1 MRTLEDEVLIAMV
14 GKYTELQDAYMSVSE
29 ALKHAGVKH
38 STNVRIE
45 FVDSEDWSPEDL
57 RRVGG
62 ILVPGGFGTRGI
74 EGKIK
79 MIKFARE
86 NNIPFLGIC
95 LGMQCAVIEYA
106 RNVCGLNN
114 ANTKEVDDN
123 CMNAVIDI
131 MADQKSQ
138 DNKGGTMRLGAYPC
152 KIRQGTH
159 THQVYEGEDE
169 VFERHRHRFEVN
181 NAHVMELENHGMT
194 FSGKSP
200 DGNLVEIIELKDH
213 PYFIGCQF
221 HPEFLSRPHKPHPL
235 FQGLVKAAKQRIK

>member
-1 MRTLEDEVLIAMV
+1 MLT
-14 GKYTELQDAYMSVSE
+14 
-29 ALKHAGVKH
+29 
-38 STNVRIE
+38 
-45 FVDSEDWSPEDL
+45 P
-57 RRVGG
+57 
-62 ILVPGGFGTRGI
+62 
-74 EGKIK
+74 
-79 MIKFARE
+79 
-86 NNIPFLGIC
+86 
-95 LGMQCAVIEYA
+95 
-106 RNVCGLNN
+106 
-114 ANTKEVDDN
+114 KEVDDN

-131 MADQKSQ
+131 MADQKST
-138 DNKGGTMRLGAYPC
+138 DSKGGTMRLGAYPC

-200 DGNLVEIIELKDH
+200 NGNLVEIIELKDH

-235 FQGLVKAAKQRIK
+235 FQGLIKAAQQRTK